1 MEKTRALKES
11 ESELISLDKAM
22 PKLSK
27 NQERAVTYGKGPLM
41 VLAGPGSG
49 KTFVITMRVKYI
61 IENLKI
67 NPCNILVLTF
77 SRSAA
82 KEMKERFLKISD
94 KTESYASV
102 TWGTFHAVF
111 FAILRAAYGYNANQV
126 ISDNEKYSII
136 KELIQNHIPEYEEAS
151 NLIPLIL
158 EEIALV
164 KEENID
170 IRYYYS
176 KNCLPEIFK
185 ALYKEYEAKLAI
197 LKKIDFEDMLLM
209 SYELLLK
216 REDIRQVYNQRFKY
230 ILVDEFQDINRLQYE
245 VVKLLAG
252 KAANLTIVGDDDQ
265 SIYGFRGARPEI
277 MLGFKKDYHKAEIIL
292 LNINFR
298 SGAHIVRS
306 AQKLISYNKERFK
319 KNISAARGSLRPPEI
334 IEYATPIKQFRAIIE
349 DIKGY
354 IKSGCNYNDIA
365 VLYRTNIQPR
375 LLTKLFMEDNI
386 PFIMKDNI
394 PDLYSHWIAKDIIS
408 YLKAANE
415 SAGIQDW
422 LRIINHPNR
431 YIKRE
436 ALKSGNSFLEALYAY
451 YSNADYM
458 LKRIDE
464 LKHNLLIIRSLTTL
478 RAIKY
483 IRLGL
488 GYDAFVKEYSYERS
502 LDEEDFFTVL
512 SELEVVASNYAAFED
527 WFAYIEAYR
536 LELAKKHRAKPAE
549 LSEGVR
555 LMTFHSAKGLE
566 YPIVYII
573 DVNKG
578 ITPYKKAVSK
588 ADIEEERR
596 MFYVAMTRARDRLFL
611 CTCKSGFHGKTE
623 PSIFLK
629 ELLF

>member
-1 MEKTRALKES
+1 
-11 ESELISLDKAM
+11 
-22 PKLSK
+22 
-27 NQERAVTYGKGPLM
+27 
-41 VLAGPGSG
+41 
-49 KTFVITMRVKYI
+49 
-61 IENLKI
+61 
-67 NPCNILVLTF
+67 
-77 SRSAA
+77 
-82 KEMKERFLKISD
+82 
-94 KTESYASV
+94 
-102 TWGTFHAVF
+102 
-111 FAILRAAYGYNANQV
+111 
-126 ISDNEKYSII
+126 
-136 KELIQNHIPEYEEAS
+136 
-151 NLIPLIL
+151 
-158 EEIALV
+158 
-164 KEENID
+164 
-170 IRYYYS
+170 
-176 KNCLPEIFK
+176 
-185 ALYKEYEAKLAI
+185 
-197 LKKIDFEDMLLM
+197 
-209 SYELLLK
+209 
-216 REDIRQVYNQRFKY
+216 
-230 ILVDEFQDINRLQYE
+230 
-245 VVKLLAG
+245 
-252 KAANLTIVGDDDQ
+252 
-265 SIYGFRGARPEI
+265 
-277 MLGFKKDYHKAEIIL
+277 
-292 LNINFR
+292 
-298 SGAHIVRS
+298 
-306 AQKLISYNKERFK
+306 
-319 KNISAARGSLRPPEI
+319 
-334 IEYATPIKQFRAIIE
+334 
-349 DIKGY
+349 
-354 IKSGCNYNDIA
+354 
-365 VLYRTNIQPR
+365 
-375 LLTKLFMEDNI
+375 MEDNI

-394 PDLYSHWIAKDIIS
+394 TDLYSHWIAKDIIS
-408 YLKAANE
+408 YLKAANG

-596 MFYVAMTRARDRLFL
+596 MFYVAMTRA
-611 CTCKSGFHGKTE
+611 H
-623 PSIFLK
+623 
-629 ELLF
+629 